1 VAVTTSDPEAD
12 DSALL
17 AATRSGDAEAYGV
30 LYLRHV
36 EAARRLARSLAGDSG
51 EAEDLVSEAF
61 VKVLAALH
69 RGGGPDS
76 SFRAY
81 LHTALRNV
89 FYSVRLRDRR
99 LEFTDDLTPYEPV
112 VPQHDPE
119 QAELELRYAVR
130 AFARLPERWR
140 MVLWHTEVRGQ
151 TPAQLAPLLGLTPG
165 GVAALA
171 FRARARLRQMYHQEH
186 RRDPVGT
193 LPR

>member
-1 VAVTTSDPEAD
+1 MAKWPKILLGSHTSLFPRGGVAVASSDPEPD

-30 LYLRHV
+30 LYVRHV

-61 VKVLAALH
+61 VKVLAALY

-81 LHTALRNV
+81 LYTALRNV

-99 LEFTDDLTPYEPV
+99 LEFTDDL
-112 VPQHDPE
+112 
-119 QAELELRYAVR
+119 
-130 AFARLPERWR
+130 
-140 MVLWHTEVRGQ
+140 
-151 TPAQLAPLLGLTPG
+151 
-165 GVAALA
+165 
-171 FRARARLRQMYHQEH
+171 
-186 RRDPVGT
+186 
-193 LPR
+193 